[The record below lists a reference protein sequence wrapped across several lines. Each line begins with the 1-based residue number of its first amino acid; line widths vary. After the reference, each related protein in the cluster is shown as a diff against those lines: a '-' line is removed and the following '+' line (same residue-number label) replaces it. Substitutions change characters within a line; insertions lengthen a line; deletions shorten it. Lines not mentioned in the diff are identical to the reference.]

1 MDSSLCR
8 LNVEFARNSLCLI
21 FDDLINSYYISA
33 IMAVK
38 NEKGEMSLKSSIW
51 PSCLIPE
58 ITISHA
64 CRLKRPSGCMVA
76 VSRKWL
82 WKTPKIVF
90 IRVFSFVQ
98 QKIWTVWLKG
108 ASTKNC
114 ESVKGKFVTKTFF
127 QIILNKVL
135 NPQCWHFCKWIK

>member
-1 MDSSLCR
+1 MSLKGDMDSSLCR

-33 IMAVK
+33 IVAVK

-64 CRLKRPSGCMVA
+64 CRLKRLET
-76 VSRKWL
+76 RL
-82 WKTPKIVF
+82 I
-90 IRVFSFVQ
+90 
-98 QKIWTVWLKG
+98 
-108 ASTKNC
+108 KN
-114 ESVKGKFVTKTFF
+114 KAF
-127 QIILNKVL
+127 L
-135 NPQCWHFCKWIK
+135 